1 VAKGRRGRI
10 WLWIG
15 IPLLLLLTG
24 CCGVHCLQ
32 GPVWGSVELADGA
45 DHDDVVLQ
53 LRCHSHAFH
62 GSYTAASARDLGGFA
77 GARE

>member
-1 VAKGRRGRI
+1 
-10 WLWIG
+10 
-15 IPLLLLLTG
+15 
-24 CCGVHCLQ
+24 
-32 GPVWGSVELADGA
+32 VWGSVELADGA

-77 GARE
+77 GALELPRAVDIQAR